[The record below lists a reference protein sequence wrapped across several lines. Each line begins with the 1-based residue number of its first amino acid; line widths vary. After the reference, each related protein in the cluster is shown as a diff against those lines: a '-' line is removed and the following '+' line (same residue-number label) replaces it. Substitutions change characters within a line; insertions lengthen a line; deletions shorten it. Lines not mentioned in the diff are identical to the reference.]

1 MAYRSFMK
9 AIFWIGKCGLV
20 GTLIRAF
27 KRRGVSHAEIMFSD
41 GVCGTAQPNG
51 GVVLRHINFNRADWI
66 VLDLPCTP
74 GQEATVRGFFEQ
86 ELGCPYDW
94 SGLLFAQILG
104 WNWQSK
110 QKYFCSE
117 ICVAALQK
125 AYPALA
131 GLKPWRIDP
140 AKELTKL
147 EELVMPPAPPVL

>member
-1 MAYRSFMK
+1 MK

-51 GVVLRHINFNRADWI
+51 GVVLHRIDFRPEDWV

-74 GQEATVRGFFEQ
+74 IQEEIVRFFFLREA
-86 ELGCPYDW
+86 GCPFDW
-94 SGLLFAQILG
+94 SGIIFSQILG

-110 QKYFCSE
+110 EKYFCSE
-117 ICVAALQK
+117 VCTAALKQI
-125 AYPALA
+125 YPELA
-131 GLKPWRIDP
+131 DVKPWRTDP
-140 AKELTKL
+140 AKELSLL
-147 EELVMPPAPPVL
+147 EARVMPLAPPAPDSPPA

>member
-1 MAYRSFMK
+1 MK

-41 GVCGTAQPNG
+41 GVCGTSQPNG
-51 GVVLRHINFNRADWI
+51 GVVLRHIDFNRADWV

-74 GQEATVRGFFEQ
+74 EQEAAVRAFFVE

-94 SGLLFAQILG
+94 SGILFAQILG

-110 QKYFCSE
+110 KKYFCSE
-117 ICVAALQK
+117 VCVAALQK
-125 AYPALA
+125 AYSALA
-131 GLKPWRIDP
+131 GLKPWRVDP
-140 AKELTKL
+140 AKELIEL
-147 EELVMPPAPPVL
+147 EERVMPPAPPVL